1 MKILYC
7 KQCGT
12 AYTKDASTE
21 LSFCSPK
28 CKFLYIAAR
37 SKHTETGCLEWSST
51 IRPDGYGRFMFSQ
64 GSVQDVAHRVSYKIS
79 YPFENIDGFVICH
92 SCDNRRCINPEHLFK
107 GTHADN
113 VADKVSKNRQ
123 PKGECHSLAK
133 LTVEEVYQIRDLAR
147 PEYKKYMNKRRIAEA
162 YNVSTAT
169 VHLIYIR
176 SNWAHLP
183 ER

>member
-1 MKILYC
+1 MKTLYC

-12 AYTKDASTE
+12 AYIKTASTE
-21 LSFCSPK
+21 LDFCSPE
-28 CKFLYIAAR
+28 CKFLHIF
-37 SKHTETGCLEWSST
+37 SKCIRTKSGCLEWVST

-64 GSVQDVAHRVSYKIS
+64 GLVQDVAHRVSYKTAHPS
-79 YPFENIDGFVICH
+79 EDIDGLVICH
-92 SCDNRRCINPEHLFK
+92 SCDNKRCVNPAHLFK

-113 VADKVSKNRQ
+113 IADKVMKDRQ
-123 PKGECHSLAK
+123 PKGERHPLAK
-133 LTVEEVYQIRDLAR
+133 LTEEEVYQIRDLAR
-147 PEYKKYMNKRRIAEA
+147 PEYKKYMNKRKIAAA

-183 ER
+183 EK